1 MNLAEL
7 KNVWKIYQILK
18 LKSILNYFLFF
29 TFSHRYT
36 KFQCFLTIE
45 LTNQK
50 LDIWMLLAYK
60 ASGFQGEENFIG
72 RKSECDWEEKILA
85 VNDQPER

>member
-1 MNLAEL
+1 M
-7 KNVWKIYQILK
+7 
-18 LKSILNYFLFF
+18 
-29 TFSHRYT
+29 
-36 KFQCFLTIE
+36 E

-60 ASGFQGEENFIG
+60 ASGFQGEENFID
-72 RKSECDWEEKILA
+72 RTAECALEEKILA